1 MIINRY
7 AEKYDVQLMINL
19 TLKKI
24 TYSKSPD
31 SLYFPWF
38 LVIKGKQVVM
48 RGEIKFSKDF

>member
-1 MIINRY
+1 
-7 AEKYDVQLMINL
+7 MINL